1 MIEKFLIEKF
11 LIENNLI
18 VAAAFALT
26 SLLASPLLAEAK
38 LADFARFPRIPVKAT
53 PMRTLDF
60 PQGAKLGGIAWQDRA
75 DYDFDEEAHVVN
87 KNATG
92 TIKIPAN
99 KFVGYFP
106 NHVFIQNPHA
116 LDKMPPDSF
125 DYLQFR
131 YIVLQDEDE
140 GRGDPALAC
149 LGRFT
154 GIRVLDA
161 DKAEIGDRGLE
172 CLSHLPNL
180 EFVTLFSSGAEGK
193 FLRNF
198 PSAKKIMGLNLANTQ
213 FKPMYLDT
221 LKTFPKLYF
230 VNLGRLH
237 LKNTDLSKM
246 GVMPALGF
254 LDVSSNPDLDDS
266 CVPYLMSSM
275 PKLIKLDIRKTGIS
289 RAGAKKLQTKY
300 PMVVTSYVDG
310 APTHATKSNATKAR
324 NSVRENEIE
333 TIFGPMSRG
342 RGL

>member
-1 MIEKFLIEKF
+1 MKIGKVIFLV
-11 LIENNLI
+11 LSGLALS
-18 VAAAFALT
+18 VSFAV
-26 SLLASPLLAEAK
+26 EAK
-38 LADFARFPRIPVKAT
+38 LADFAHFPPIPAKST
-53 PMRTLDF
+53 PARTLDF
-60 PQGAKLGGIAWQDRA
+60 PTGAKFGGIAWQDRA

-87 KNATG
+87 KNAIG
-92 TIKIPAN
+92 TIKVPAN

-116 LDKMPPDSF
+116 LDKLPPDSF

-140 GRGDPALAC
+140 GRGDPALAS

-154 GIRVLDA
+154 SIRILDA

-172 CLSHLPNL
+172 CLSRLPNL
-180 EFVTLFSSGAEGK
+180 QFVTLFSTGAEGK
-193 FLRNF
+193 FLKNF
-198 PSAKKIMGLNLANTQ
+198 ASAKQIVGLNFANTQ
-213 FKPMYLDT
+213 LKPIYLDT

-237 LKNTDLSKM
+237 LKSTDLCKM
-246 GVMPALGF
+246 GVMPSLGF
-254 LDVSSNPDLDDS
+254 LDISSNPDLDDS
-266 CVPYLMSSM
+266 CVPYLMTSM
-275 PKLIKLDIRKTGIS
+275 PKLLRLDIRKTGIS
-289 RAGAKKLQTKY
+289 KAGVKKLQSKY
-300 PMVVTSYVDG
+300 PKVVTSYVQGDMQR
-310 APTHATKSNATKAR
+310 ATRSSGNRAR